1 MTAPLPLPR
10 LRLIRPTTVEAAVAA
25 RVECPQH
32 EVLAGGTDLLVN
44 LRRGLLAPPALI
56 DITGIAELDE
66 VRTTADR
73 TRIGALVR
81 LDRLAEDPAIASR
94 HAALREA
101 AVAVAA
107 PGHRRLATVG
117 GNLCLQT
124 RCIYVNQSAWWRAAH
139 GACLKS
145 GGEVCH
151 VAPEGA
157 RCHAA
162 FSGDVAPALIALDA
176 EIEIAGPAG
185 RRRVACA
192 DLSHEEGRA
201 HLRLGSGEI
210 VTAIEVPASIAHSG
224 YLKERIRRSFDFPLA
239 GVAIACRTEGAE
251 LSALRIAV
259 TGTNS
264 RPLLIEGTDA
274 LLGRRIDES
283 VLAAAEKLVARQV
296 RPMRTTLFP
305 ANHRRSVAAALAR
318 RLLGALGAPDAAAG
332 RGHAGG
338 TA

>member
-10 LRLIRPTTVEAAVAA
+10 LRLIRPATVEAAIAA
-25 RVECPQH
+25 RAVCPQH

-56 DITGIAELDE
+56 DITGIAELEE
-66 VRTTADR
+66 VRTTGDR

-81 LDRLAEDPAIASR
+81 LARLAEDPVIAGR
-94 HAALREA
+94 HAALQA
-101 AVAVAA
+101 AAASVAA
-107 PGHRRLATVG
+107 PGHRRLGTVG

-124 RCIYVNQSAWWRAAH
+124 RCIYFNQSAWWRAAN

-162 FSGDVAPALIALDA
+162 FSGDLAPALIALDA
-176 EIEIAGPAG
+176 EIEVAGPRG

-192 DLSHEEGRA
+192 DLYHEEGRA
-201 HLRLGSGEI
+201 HLRLAPDEL
-210 VTAIEVPASIAHSG
+210 VTAVEVPAVAVRSG
-224 YLKERIRRSFDFPLA
+224 YLKERIRLSFDFPLA
-239 GVAIACRTEGAE
+239 GVAIACRTEGGR

-259 TGTNS
+259 TGTNP
-264 RPLLIEGTDA
+264 RPLLIDGTAA

-283 VLAAAEKLVARQV
+283 VLMAAEKLVAKQV

-305 ANHRRSVAAALAR
+305 SNHRRSIAAALTR
-318 RLLGALGAPDAAAG
+318 RLLGALAAPEAAAAG
-332 RGHAGG
+332 GSS
-338 TA
+338 TESP

>member
-10 LRLIRPTTVEAAVAA
+10 VRVIRPATVEAAIAA
-25 RVECPQH
+25 RAECPQH

-44 LRRGLLAPPALI
+44 LRRGLLAPTVLI
-56 DITGIAELDE
+56 DITGIAELE
-66 VRTTADR
+66 EIRTTGDR

-81 LDRLAEDPAIASR
+81 LARLAEDRAIASR
-94 HAALREA
+94 HAALHA
-101 AVAVAA
+101 AAASVAA
-107 PGHRRLATVG
+107 PGHRRLGTVG

-124 RCIYVNQSAWWRAAH
+124 RCIYFNQSAWWRAAN

-151 VAPEGA
+151 VAPEGE

-162 FSGDVAPALIALDA
+162 FSGDLAPALIALDA
-176 EIEIAGPAG
+176 EIEIAGPGG

-192 DLSHEEGRA
+192 DLYHEEGRA
-201 HLRLGSGEI
+201 HLRLAADEL
-210 VTAIEVPASIAHSG
+210 VTAIEVPASAARSG

-239 GVAIACRTEGAE
+239 GVAIACRTEGGR
-251 LSALRIAV
+251 LNALRISV

-264 RPLLIEGTDA
+264 RPLLIDGTAA
-274 LLGRRIDES
+274 LLGRRVDES
-283 VLAAAEKLVARQV
+283 VLTAAEKLVAKQV

-305 ANHRRSVAAALAR
+305 ANHRRSIAAALTR
-318 RLLGALGAPDAAAG
+318 RLLGALAAPAAAEVGAPPTEAP
-332 RGHAGG
+332 
-338 TA
+338 

>member
-10 LRLIRPTTVEAAVAA
+10 LRLIRPATVEAAIAA
-25 RVECPQH
+25 RAECPQH
-32 EVLAGGTDLLVN
+32 EILAGGTDLLVN

-56 DITGIAELDE
+56 DITGIAELAQI
-66 VRTTADR
+66 RTTGDR
-73 TRIGALVR
+73 TRIGALVP
-81 LDRLAEDPAIASR
+81 LARLAEDPSVLSR
-94 HAALREA
+94 HAALHQA
-101 AVAVAA
+101 AASVAA

-124 RCIYVNQSAWWRAAH
+124 RCIYFNQSAWWRAAN

-151 VAPEGA
+151 VAPEGT

-185 RRRVACA
+185 RRRVACN
-192 DLSHEEGRA
+192 DLYHEEGRA
-201 HLRLGSGEI
+201 HLRLGADEL
-210 VTAIEVPASIAHSG
+210 VTAIEVPTSTARSG

-239 GVAIACRTEGAE
+239 GVAIACRTEGGG
-251 LSALRIAV
+251 LRALRIAV

-264 RPLLIEGTDA
+264 RPLLIDGTDA
-274 LLGRRIDES
+274 FLGRAVDES
-283 VLAAAEKLVARQV
+283 VLAAAEKLVAKQV

-305 ANHRRSVAAALAR
+305 ANHRRSLAAALAR
-318 RLLGALGAPDAAAG
+318 RLLGTLAAPDAAAPG
-332 RGHAGG
+332 APRGESA
-338 TA
+338 

>member
-1 MTAPLPLPR
+1 MTVSSPLPR
-10 LRLIRPTTVEAAVAA
+10 LRLIRPTTVDAAVAA
-25 RVECPQH
+25 RAESPQH
-32 EVLAGGTDLLVN
+32 EWLAGGTDLLVN

-56 DITGIAELDE
+56 DLSGITELE
-66 VRTTADR
+66 EIRATGDR

-81 LDRLAEDPAIASR
+81 LARLAEDPVIAGR

-101 AVAVAA
+101 AASVAA
-107 PGHRRLATVG
+107 PGHRRLATIG

-124 RCIYVNQSAWWRAAH
+124 RCIYFNQSAWWRAAN

-151 VAPEGA
+151 VAPEGK

-176 EIEIAGPAG
+176 EIEIAGPSG

-192 DLSHEEGRA
+192 DLYHEEGRA
-201 HLRLGSGEI
+201 HLRLDPGEI
-210 VTAIEVPASIAHSG
+210 LTAIEVATSTDRTG
-224 YLKERIRRSFDFPLA
+224 YLKERVRRSFDFPLA
-239 GVAIACRTEGAE
+239 GVAIACRVEHGG
-251 LSALRIAV
+251 LSALRVAV

-264 RPLLIEGTDA
+264 RPLLIDGTAA
-274 LLGRRIDES
+274 LLGRPVDES
-283 VLAAAEKLVARQV
+283 VLAAVEKLVAKQV

-318 RLLGALGAPDAAAG
+318 RLLGALSAPDATSARAHPG
-332 RGHAGG
+332 VIA
-338 TA
+338 